1 MYEHADIEEQ
11 KEEVGPGTSYNFL
24 ELEVD
29 SNELTVTYGSS
40 QNQFFGNHEIQL
52 DVRLQNY
59 IDLVQDQSATLN
71 ITLYEQRN
79 DLRMSDFEYQLI
91 SGDSVVAVPKI
102 EMRPA
107 LHESFDEE
115 TAENGAHI
123 LYNIFIAAK
132 GKEYQLLKDDLATFN

>member
-1 MYEHADIEEQ
+1 MDA
-11 KEEVGPGTSYNFL
+11 
-24 ELEVD
+24 D

-59 IDLVQDQSATLN
+59 TDLVHDQSAMLN

-91 SGDSVVAVPKI
+91 SGNAVIVVPKI

-107 LHESFDEE
+107 LH
-115 TAENGAHI
+115 
-123 LYNIFIAAK
+123 
-132 GKEYQLLKDDLATFN
+132 